1 MAKNNKPL
9 LNEATIRRMMKLADM
24 DALGDNFIS
33 EKKYEWHKGDDSK
46 SHPGDH
52 DEGESS
58 GDEGAR
64 GDTDYAGKGMRKG
77 DESDTGRGKDFVKE
91 EDELESELS
100 ATEDELSDMDSEAD
114 REHDELE
121 ADEAEL
127 EGEVTITDEEA
138 QDIIDLAD
146 KLKGAVGGDDDEV
159 EAEMPM
165 DLDIE
170 AEEEVDIEE
179 PATRM
184 YEEELY
190 EAALKGLNI
199 DIVDDKLKDRKARIQ
214 EAKKRIYE
222 RVVRRLIA
230 ESKK

>member
-1 MAKNNKPL
+1 MAKNKKPL
-9 LNEATIRRMMKLADM
+9 LNEGTVRRMMKLANM
-24 DALGDNFIS
+24 EALGDNFIS

-91 EDELESELS
+91 EDDLESKLD

-114 REHDELE
+114 RERDEIE
-121 ADEAEL
+121 ADDAEL

-146 KLKGAVGGDDDEV
+146 KLKGAVGDDGGDL

-170 AEEEVDIEE
+170 AEEEIDIEE
-179 PATRM
+179 PGSRM

-199 DIVDDKLKDRKARIQ
+199 DVVDDKAEQRKALVQ